1 MNHLDVRDR
10 ARNYGEVDRPVTE
23 NLIGNICV
31 TGSGNTSD
39 LLRPTDINTPT
50 RLVRFVPI
58 SEVGLASAA
67 RTECPASIDT
77 SGGSVSADATFALDS
92 TIRS

>member
-1 MNHLDVRDR
+1 LGRV
-10 ARNYGEVDRPVTE
+10 V
-23 NLIGNICV
+23 LILGLPL
-31 TGSGNTSD
+31 SRS
-39 LLRPTDINTPT
+39 TDINTPT